1 MCLHPNDV
9 LVWSLYGEEIANQW
23 ASTDKLRCTA
33 VGPDVNR
40 SHTEPHIALLAI
52 QSLNVIP
59 MTDNELDQI
68 VEAARIDL
76 NLDLSVLVGPLNVD
90 ITGTIEL
97 GDDGP
102 RIQVDVT
109 NN

>member
-1 MCLHPNDV
+1 MWIALLGCSLFLAICVPAVMSAEAIPN
-9 LVWSLYGEEIANQW
+9 SLEL
-23 ASTDKLRCTA
+23 DKAEAT
-33 VGPDVNR
+33 R
-40 SHTEPHIALLAI
+40 SPEQHTALLAI

-68 VEAARIDL
+68 VGAARIDL